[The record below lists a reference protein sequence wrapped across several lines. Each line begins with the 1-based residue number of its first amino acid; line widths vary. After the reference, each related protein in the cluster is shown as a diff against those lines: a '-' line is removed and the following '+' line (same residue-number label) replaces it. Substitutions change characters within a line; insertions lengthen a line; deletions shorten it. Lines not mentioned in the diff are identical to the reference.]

1 MKLEKYIYLFFVAIS
16 VYVFASCHQT
26 SAQEQRDAEKDLLK
40 KYIKKYHPDVYPQ
53 ASGLYVVHSK
63 EGTGDSVVNGNYVK
77 IFYRGYLIEDN
88 DTMGVQDG
96 YMFDASGSYEPFGF
110 TVGTGSV
117 IAGWDEAI
125 LHMKQ
130 GGEAKWIV
138 PSTIAY
144 AGANQ
149 GTIPPYSTL
158 VFYVHVL
165 KVYRTTDTFQTI
177 QKVPRQ
183 YLN

>member
-1 MKLEKYIYLFFVAIS
+1 MKLEKYIYLFFVAIA
-16 VYVFASCHQT
+16 VFAAASCHQT

-40 KYIKKYHPDVYPQ
+40 KYIKKYHPDVYPEG
-53 ASGLYVVHSK
+53 SGLYVIQLK
-63 EGTGDSVVNGNYVK
+63 EGTGDSVANGNYVK
-77 IFYRGYLIEDN
+77 IFYEGYLIEDN

-130 GGEAKWIV
+130 GGEAKWII

-158 VFYVHVL
+158 VFYVRVI
-165 KVYRTTDTFQTI
+165 KVYRSTDTFQTI
-177 QKVPRQ
+177 QKVPRFL
-183 YLN
+183 LN